1 MPNGRRIPSTN
12 TSRSCAPPVFF
23 GSRST
28 RISPDPVSAR
38 KISLFGAT
46 VRKRGIL
53 KPLAYTLTV
62 NPAGTVGRKPSGGL
76 TRSGPLPADFVANGA
91 GSFGFCPR
99 SEEHTSELQ
108 SPYDLVCRL
117 LLE

>member
-62 NPAGTVGRKPSGGL
+62 NPAGGFGSDRAGGYP
-76 TRSGPLPADFVANGA
+76 RRRPYHPLVLDKDLRRLVSFELVA
-91 GSFGFCPR
+91 S
-99 SEEHTSELQ
+99 
-108 SPYDLVCRL
+108 
-117 LLE
+117 